1 MELQEQLQAALGG
14 AYTVQRELTRG
25 GMSRVFLATET
36 ALDRAVVIK
45 VISPELAAG
54 VSASRFAREIRVA
67 ASLQQANIV
76 PLLSAGESSGLPYY
90 TMPFVAGLSLRDRLN
105 KVGSLA
111 IPEAL
116 SVLRDV
122 ARALAYAHERG
133 VVHRDIKPDNVL
145 LSGGAA
151 VVTDFGIAKA
161 LTAARTGAH
170 DTTITQVGS
179 GVGTPAYMAP
189 EQAAGD
195 PNLDHRADVYAF
207 GCLAYELLAGE
218 TPFHGRPM
226 HQMMTAHFAEPAP
239 AVNARRGDTPRG
251 LASLVA
257 QCLEKDP
264 ANRPQSGAELVLRLE
279 DVTTTPAAPVS
290 ASVPK
295 IGRRSIVAAGA
306 GGALALIAI
315 AAFAAS
321 RMRGTTNDAGSAQ
334 TLAVLPFTNIGGDS
348 AQEYFADGLTD
359 EVATALGKVS
369 GIQIAAR
376 SSAYRYKGIR
386 DVDVQ
391 QVGHALGAGYIV
403 QGTVRREGDSI
414 RVATQ
419 VTRSGDKK
427 EVWEDTKTGDAHNVF
442 ALEDAVIKSIKAG
455 LASRLGSNLA
465 TGGSVAAVSQ
475 AGGSQ
480 GTSNAEAHNAYM
492 RARFFVLTRR
502 SVAEAVNLFQKAI
515 DGDSSY
521 ARAYAGL
528 AETLEY
534 LPYYNGAAA
543 ADLRPRVEAAAR
555 RALALDSTQSQAHVA
570 LAMMHAHAWEWD
582 AAGDEFRRALAL
594 DPTDASAHTQYARYL
609 ISVGRPQDALTQLR
623 TAQQLDPVSGVAPA
637 WMIDAQLLLG
647 RVDEA
652 IAQGKATYE
661 IDSTL
666 VPSIEL
672 SALAYA
678 AAKRY
683 DEAIRRERHF
693 RAFAPPMSANLA
705 FVLGQAGMRDSA
717 LAMARELEARPR
729 TGSSEIVIAY
739 AYLGIK
745 DTARALDGLERST
758 ALRGI
763 WPSYMSLCSFQ
774 YDPLRSSPRF
784 AALVRRVGLD
794 ERKFTSPQACRV
806 PPS

>member
-1 MELQEQLQAALGG
+1 MELQDQLQAALGG

-25 GMSRVFLATET
+25 GMSRVFVATET
-36 ALDRAVVIK
+36 ALDRTVVIK

-76 PLLSAGESSGLPYY
+76 PLLSAGESAGLPYY

-161 LTAARTGAH
+161 LTAARTEAH

-195 PNLDHRADVYAF
+195 PSLDHRADVYAF
-207 GCLAYELLAGE
+207 GCLAYELLVGE
-218 TPFHGRPM
+218 TPFHGRPT
-226 HQMMTAHFAEPAP
+226 HQVLTAHFAEAAP
-239 AVNARRGDTPRG
+239 AVTARRGDTPPG
-251 LASLVA
+251 LANLVG

-264 ANRPQSGAELVLRLE
+264 AKRPQSGAELVLRLE
-279 DVTTTPAAPVS
+279 DVTTTPSAPVS
-290 ASVPK
+290 LRAPMV
-295 IGRRSIVAAGA
+295 GRGVIVAGA
-306 GGALALIAI
+306 GAVLVIAI
-315 AAFAAS
+315 AAFAAF
-321 RMRGTTNDAGSAQ
+321 RMRGTTNDAGSAR
-334 TLAVLPFTNIGGDS
+334 TLAVLPFANVGGDS

-359 EVATALGKVS
+359 EIATALGKVP

-376 SSAYRYKGIR
+376 SSAYRYKGVR
-386 DVDVQ
+386 DVDAQ
-391 QVGHALGAGYIV
+391 KVGRTLGAGYIV
-403 QGTVRREGDSI
+403 QGSVRREGDRI
-414 RVATQ
+414 RVASQ
-419 VTRSGDKK
+419 VTRSDDKK
-427 EVWEDTKTGDAHNVF
+427 EVWQDSQVGDARNVF
-442 ALEDAVIKSIKAG
+442 ALEDTMIRAITTA
-455 LASRLGSNLA
+455 LASRLGLGAA
-465 TGGSVAAVSQ
+465 TGASVPVSSR
-475 AGGSQ
+475 GGGNQ
-480 GTSNAEAHNAYM
+480 GTSNAEAHDAYM
-492 RARFFVLTRR
+492 RARFFVLSRR
-502 SVAEAVNLFQKAI
+502 SVAEAAKLFQKAI
-515 DGDSSY
+515 DKDSNF

-534 LPYYNGAAA
+534 LPYYNGASA
-543 ADLRPRVEAAAR
+543 ADLRGRVEGAAK
-555 RALALDSTQSQAHVA
+555 RALALDSTQGEAHVA
-570 LAMMHAHAWEWD
+570 LGMMHSHAWEWD
-582 AAGDEFRRALAL
+582 AAGEEFRRAIAL
-594 DPTDASAHTQYARYL
+594 DATDASAHTQYARYL
-609 ISVGRPQDALTQLR
+609 LTVGRPEDALTELR

-637 WMIDAQLLLG
+637 WMITAHLMLGQL
-647 RVDEA
+647 DEA
-652 IAQGKATYE
+652 IAQSKATYE

-666 VPSIEL
+666 VPAIDL
-672 SALAYA
+672 SALAYG

-683 DEAIRRERHF
+683 DEAIRRMRHF

-705 FVLGQAGMRDSA
+705 FVFGQAGLRDSA
-717 LAMARELEARPR
+717 LAMAREMEARPR

-739 AYLGIK
+739 AYLGIR
-745 DTARALDGLERST
+745 DTTRALDELERAT
-758 ALRGI
+758 DLGGI
-763 WPSYMSLCSFQ
+763 WPSYTPLCSYQ
-774 YDPLRSSPRF
+774 YDQLRSSPRF
-784 AALVRRVGLD
+784 ATLVRRVGLD
-794 ERKFTSPQACRV
+794 EAKFTSPQACRI
-806 PPS
+806 PR